1 MPDEVMDAQV
11 DSSPTTTTEP
21 ADSTSQATTTPAQPA
36 QPAEPPFHQHP
47 RFREL
52 TTANREMKQQIAQL
66 MQAQQ
71 RSQQQGQPMAPEEAQ
86 QYQQAAAALKR
97 LISQDPELAGILRLA
112 KEAPQYQQRAQA
124 MDQMQAAQARAHTTS
139 ARSAIKELAAADGL
153 PTDDA
158 SMRHIVRLV
167 AGEAMSLEQGNE
179 RYSSGDL
186 SVLEEAFNAI
196 KPWLSAMRKPAE
208 ASVAQTKNKMK
219 QLPPPAR
226 GGVAGQPAPAKL
238 VPGKEREFEANLHKT
253 AKERLAQLLSQG

>member
-11 DSSPTTTTEP
+11 DSSTTDTTTDAATAP
-21 ADSTSQATTTPAQPA
+21 APSTQVAPPVDSR
-36 QPAEPPFHQHP
+36 PFHEHP

-52 TTANREMKQQIAQL
+52 TTANREMKAQIAALTQR
-66 MQAQQ
+66 MQQT
-71 RSQQQGQPMAPEEAQ
+71 QQQGQPMAPEEAQ

-97 LISQDPELAGILRLA
+97 LIGNDPELRGIFDLL
-112 KEAPQYQQRAQA
+112 KQAPQFQQRFQGIDAMQAQA
-124 MDQMQAAQARAHTTS
+124 ARAHTNA

-158 SMRHIVRLV
+158 SLRHIVRLV

-186 SVLEEAFNAI
+186 SVLEEAFTAI

-208 ASVAQTKNKMK
+208 ATVAQTKNKTK
-219 QLPPPAR
+219 GLPPAPR

-238 VPGKEREFEANLHKT
+238 EPGKERAYEADMHSRARKML
-253 AKERLAQLLSQG
+253 ESLQG